1 VAWETKRE
9 ILTHAERTETKH
21 GDGEG
26 QHQGFEVDLS
36 ACTQESE
43 VVRWGMGERD
53 AVEGVKVAAEA
64 VGAGG

>member
-1 VAWETKRE
+1 
-9 ILTHAERTETKH
+9 
-21 GDGEG
+21 
-26 QHQGFEVDLS
+26 
-36 ACTQESE
+36 